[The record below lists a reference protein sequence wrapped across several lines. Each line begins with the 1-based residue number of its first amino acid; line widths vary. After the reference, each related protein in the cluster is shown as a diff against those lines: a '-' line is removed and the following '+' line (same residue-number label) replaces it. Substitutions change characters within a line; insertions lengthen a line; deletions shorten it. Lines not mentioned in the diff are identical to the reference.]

1 MEGVVLNRVGILENN
16 EPSGTHEHQPAETR
30 GMAILVPR
38 AAILLASA
46 TDRELLQGPKT
57 GSLQTTDFRLSAQ
70 PQKFETKTVTIGYKN
85 GQLLR
90 LRAILARALDLW
102 SWPKGSQLDLGTR
115 MPYGR
120 YLTHAHSHITP
131 AVKFLF
137 FVIFGPFFC
146 PKRVMVSGPQWHYLG
161 QVPPPPSPIL
171 RGAR

>member
-1 MEGVVLNRVGILENN
+1 MNQVAHTNTNPQRPAVWLFSSPELRSFWPAPRIENSCRVSLRCSRPTRCRNSKLE
-16 EPSGTHEHQPAETR
+16 
-30 GMAILVPR
+30 
-38 AAILLASA
+38 
-46 TDRELLQGPKT
+46 
-57 GSLQTTDFRLSAQ
+57 TTDFRLSAQ

-161 QVPPPPSPIL
+161 QVPPPPLSPIL